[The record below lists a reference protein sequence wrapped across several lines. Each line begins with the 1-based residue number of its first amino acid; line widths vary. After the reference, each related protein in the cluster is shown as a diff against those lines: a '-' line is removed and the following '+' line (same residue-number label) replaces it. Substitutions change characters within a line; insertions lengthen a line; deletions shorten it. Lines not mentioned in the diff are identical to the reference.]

1 MKAIA
6 ALWDSMFQLNDPII
20 SIFLI
25 TVLVIN
31 CGADEGLS
39 QLKNGDEFLTLLTG
53 SLDQIEDDDVG
64 DFIDLAIQY
73 RDLTPRTYLEEKIIP
88 LFSTRPATSSLSA
101 SLCIEVSPSE
111 SILRLF

>member
-1 MKAIA
+1 MRIHENFWKPWNFIFVQFQANKSPLLSSLFASSNSKAIA

-39 QLKNGDEFLTLLTG
+39 YGFWRFQAIYAYFPVFFTLVG
-53 SLDQIEDDDVG
+53 FRPKPKKWIEKWRRIFEAVDQ
-64 DFIDLAIQY
+64 
-73 RDLTPRTYLEEKIIP
+73 
-88 LFSTRPATSSLSA
+88 
-101 SLCIEVSPSE
+101 
-111 SILRLF
+111 